1 MTKQLNL
8 ILLETQFQESGDL
21 FLLIREGFILELGL
35 AGSLQ
40 FQKEKKIKRM
50 IQLRPKCQMER
61 KKCAYNYI
69 LKY

>member
-40 FQKEKKIKRM
+40 FQKEKKLKRI
-50 IQLRPKCQMER
+50 IQLRSKCQMER
-61 KKCAYNYI
+61 KKCAYNHI

>member
-21 FLLIREGFILELGL
+21 FVLLKEGFILEFGS

-40 FQKEKKIKRM
+40 FQKEKK
-50 IQLRPKCQMER
+50 
-61 KKCAYNYI
+61 
-69 LKY
+69 

>member
-8 ILLETQFQESGDL
+8 ILIETQFQESGDL

-40 FQKEKKIKRM
+40 FQKEKKKKRM
-50 IQLRPKCQMER
+50 IQLRSKCQMER
-61 KKCAYNYI
+61 KKCAHNHI

>member
-21 FLLIREGFILELGL
+21 FLLIREGFILELGS

-40 FQKEKKIKRM
+40 FQKEKK
-50 IQLRPKCQMER
+50 
-61 KKCAYNYI
+61 
-69 LKY
+69 

>member
-40 FQKEKKIKRM
+40 FQKEKK
-50 IQLRPKCQMER
+50 
-61 KKCAYNYI
+61 KK
-69 LKY
+69 KDDTT